1 MRSRSAQKNRTKI
14 SSKKYTAKTE
24 VASKELL
31 SVSDAAKLLG
41 VSNSTLRRLED
52 ELKIVS
58 IRQPNGYRLFKRFDL
73 LTLKSELETSK
84 SKRAVVPTTTES
96 KTPTASDALGLIGI
110 TNSLSNNK
118 HKQETANATN
128 STRSNNTIES
138 QESKITAHIGNTMS
152 QDDSSISR
160 HEIELLN
167 KSVKKSEVLS
177 HVHFNPR
184 FVKVASLMF
193 VAIIALLGVGL
204 FFDNNIS
211 SFVRN
216 SAARIIGTPQLSS
229 RKDSSFDNVLAAID
243 RNANFVFKLNVPAIF
258 RESVTAEK
266 DFTAD
271 SITGNTLTVNQL
283 SSLLGGITTNNAAA
297 NFGTGAVTA
306 GEVNFLGTAI
316 INNLGAIDEVTETTL
331 EEALD
336 LSGDIESEGLSDVTI
351 VSLNGAALGDLTTDD
366 DNIMM
371 VVSGEWTSV
380 LQTEI
385 TQLGTIT
392 TGTWQGTAVG
402 PTFGGTGL
410 TSYTTGDLLY
420 ASAANT
426 LSTIAITGTN
436 GYVLTSNGTTPSW
449 QTVSAVIGDA
459 WLTTGNAGTDA
470 DVDFIGTTDNVGLSF
485 RTNDIE
491 YIRLTPTGRVGL
503 GNNSPQTTLHI
514 GNGSTAPAYVGGMAE
529 SQFIE
534 GSLEVGGTI
543 YGSVIG
549 PITTTGFD
557 AYGIFFAD
565 AAGTLTNDNAQITWN
580 PTTTVL
586 TVNGTSQ
593 FNGLVNIGVGVTIS
607 SGALVA
613 NGPVILGDSGDSITF
628 GSTTMSFDDSNLSS
642 PITLTSSDSS
652 FDSGDTAIVDAIN
665 AAYNAA
671 TGGGDGLW
679 RVTSGT
685 LHPTSTTQNLSV
697 GGSEPGAPFFFDTTN
712 QLLTLTNTTSGN
724 SFVINDVAGDTTP
737 FAIDASGNVG
747 IGTAPSSTYALNI
760 NGLTNAA
767 GGISV
772 FTPNG
777 ASSTS
782 MISGARTFTGSG
794 DFLGTNLDAYYTG
807 SSNAN
812 VYGGAFFGYAQGSGS
827 GNAYGVGA
835 FSYLQS
841 TSGSGNAIALNASA
855 TGLANSGGKVQGVY
869 GRGRIVN
876 PYTIYEVIGTE
887 GRTEIMHASASTT
900 NATNLLSNPLITTGT
915 ITNLFGLKAQTDLFT
930 GGTVTNYYG
939 GYFATPTAG
948 TVTND
953 YGVVIAEQARGTNNT
968 NLLVGSTN
976 PVTGNFAIY
985 SASAYNS
992 YFASNVGIGTTNPAY
1007 DLDVNGDIRVASGS
1021 DYYVGSI
1028 GLNDTDSPT
1037 TSGAYLIGTNDEFT
1051 NSDSTN
1057 VQDVLDDLDAYIGTA
1072 VGNTHPALQLVGT
1085 PNYLSL
1091 NSASQILTQSA
1102 IDIASTSNVTGLLGT
1117 ANGGTGL
1124 DASTAPSGSLV
1135 LGTGSGFNIK
1145 SMGGDATIDVTGSL
1159 TLANTGVSSGTY
1171 GSATGIPILTV
1182 DAKGRIISASTTPVA
1197 ASIGGTGLSNYVA
1210 RWTDPSTLGTGIL
1223 YDNGTYVGVGTTNP
1237 LYKLDIA
1244 GTTRFQNKITIGTA
1258 NGQANS
1264 SFINGSVTY
1273 PGVNVGTQHGIN
1285 LDFILEGSGN
1295 NYLFAQ
1301 SIFAYA
1307 RQSTT
1312 GDVVSTSG
1320 YAYLDRAVTIDDLV
1334 SLYGVANVSNAG
1346 AVVDDV
1352 VGTLAYDII
1361 SGGTAAD
1368 VMGFWN
1374 YSAISGGVIGDLTG
1388 LKVQPSLTGGTIT
1401 NKYGVRIFDNI
1412 SSGAT
1417 ITNNYGVYI
1426 EDMAVGSNNNF
1437 SIYSNGGTSYFAD
1450 NVGIGTSAP
1459 AYKLDVNGDIRAASG
1474 SDFYVGT
1481 IGLNDTDSPTTSGAY
1496 LIGTNDEF
1504 ANSDST
1510 NVQDVL
1516 DDLDAYVSSAVG
1528 NTHPALQLVGTPNY
1542 LSLNAASQILTQS
1555 AIDIASTSNV
1565 TGLLGTANGGTGLDA
1580 STAPSGALV
1589 LGTGSG
1595 FNIKNMGGDAAIDQ
1609 TGTLTLANT
1618 GVVAG
1623 SYGTPTAI
1631 PVLTI
1636 DSKGRILSAST
1647 VPNGLENVLTFSNGI
1662 TRNVNDVQWGG
1673 EITQNTR
1680 LYDATHEFMYLQSAT
1695 GYIGIGTTAPTNL
1708 LQIAGLLNLD
1718 GTDLSTFLGQS
1729 AGEANTTGFENVAIG
1744 YRAFYNNTT
1753 GSWNTAVGT
1762 GAMENMQ
1769 SGQNNTALGI
1779 TALYKNTG
1787 GDNNTAIGG
1796 YAGYNNVSGSDNIF
1810 IGSNAGADELGSNKL
1825 YIENTSW
1832 GPNGALIYGDFTLNT
1847 LTFNGNVGIG
1857 ITNPAY
1863 DLDVNGDIRIA
1874 SGSDLYIGTTGLNDT
1889 ASPTT
1894 SGGYLVGVNDEFTN
1908 SSSTN
1913 VQDVLDD
1920 LDAYMTSAVG
1930 NTHPALQLTGTAN
1943 YLSLNAASQILTQSA
1958 IDIASTSNVTGL
1970 LGVAN
1975 GGLGISGATAPSGSL
1990 VLGTGSGFNI
2000 KAMGGDAT
2008 IDVTGS
2014 LTLAN
2019 SGVTAATY
2027 GSATGIPILTVDA
2040 KGRIISASTTPV
2052 AASIGGTGLSNY
2064 VARWTDNST
2073 LSTGRIVDNGTYVGI
2088 GVTNPLNTLEVAG
2101 TGYFTSNLTTGGDY
2115 LGVQGSGAISFGSR
2129 LLTQS
2134 IFNNSES
2141 SIGTNWTA
2149 TSAATQNYANV
2160 AISAD
2165 GRYQTAVSVDTGIHV
2180 STNYGV
2186 TWAVEDS
2193 TDRDYVAVAM
2203 SSDGKYQTAVVQLGG
2218 IYVSTDHGV
2227 TWNVEDSTSRMY
2239 NSVAMSSDGKYQTA
2253 VVFNGGIY
2261 VSTDYG
2267 VTWGLEDSTNRNY
2280 YSVAISSDGRYQTA
2294 VVATGRIYVSTDYGV
2309 TWAEEDS
2316 NNRDYYSVAMSANGK
2331 YQTAVVFGGGIY
2343 VSTDYGVTWA
2353 VEDSTNRNYF
2363 SVDMSADGKF
2373 QTAVVYGGGIYVSTD
2388 YGVTW
2393 TIADSNS
2400 RNYRSISMSAD
2411 GKYQTA
2417 ALFTAIYSSA
2427 ASSFVSGGNIGIG
2440 TTNPDSRLHIVG
2452 GDFFA
2457 AADSGYSFGNASSLS
2472 DIYVQGN
2479 LEVDGTIYGS
2489 TASLGQINLAGDIIT
2504 DFTGDGLT
2512 LSSGALTIDAT
2523 TTSTTSTT
2531 ASNSGLEVTADGLR
2545 MLGGCSSGE
2554 LLTWDSGAER
2564 WRCNSV
2570 SGIGAVNGS
2579 GAVGQVTFWD
2589 GASSLTG
2596 SDDFFWNSA
2605 TSKLGLGTTNPSAL
2619 LTLEPTDANALLLNP
2634 FGGGAGNTSEL
2645 RFAELTGN
2653 GTNYTGFKAP
2663 DSLAYDITY
2672 TLPSST
2678 APADYVL
2685 TYQNNGTLEWK
2696 DITGV
2701 GAAGDIT
2708 AVGSMTSGA
2717 VFADSTADEDWLGLG
2732 AAAGRILFRNQT
2744 TDVIALLNANVGI
2757 GTTAPAES
2765 LQVVGNAQIGGS
2777 SVTGYISF
2785 TSTPASKWKFGAN
2798 PFADTGGMLTSHA
2811 VQLGVFG
2818 GSTQGFQIVDYDS
2831 SIPVFEVS
2839 GTGNVHVAG
2848 NVGIGTTNPAYTLD
2862 VNGDIRIVSGSDLYI
2877 GTIGLNDTASPT
2889 ASGAY
2894 LVGVNDEFAYSA
2906 GTNVQDVLDDL
2917 DAAIGTAVGDTHPA
2931 LQLSGTA
2938 NYLSLDG
2945 TNQILT
2951 QSAIDI
2957 ASSSNVT
2964 GLLGVANGGLGI
2976 SGATAPSGSL
2986 VLGTGNGFNIKSMG
3000 GDATIDVTGSL
3011 TLANSGVTAA
3021 TYGSS
3026 LGIPVLTIDAK
3037 GRITSASTAALS
3049 NITDGT
3055 GVANY
3060 VARWTDNNT
3069 LSTGV
3074 LSDTGTNVGIG
3085 ITNPTKLLI
3094 VRAPSGFNDYIQQWE
3109 KNDGTVKAK
3118 LYMTDSDNTSLTL
3131 GAVSAVTISGDSS
3144 GGSQSTI
3151 KMFSNANDWQFS
3163 STVYGYFSLSDI
3175 TNSRTLFMAT
3185 SGSDIGLGGNIT
3197 DYTTLSGAH
3206 MVIDYSSGNVGIGNS
3221 SPTYKLD
3228 VNGDIRIA
3236 SGSDLYIGTIGL
3248 NDTDS
3253 PTTSGAYLIGTNDE
3267 FTNSDSANVQDVL
3280 DDLDA
3285 YMTSAVGNTHPALQL
3300 VGTSN
3305 YLSLDTA
3312 SQILTQSAIDIASSS
3327 NVTGLLGVAN
3337 GGLGISGATAP
3348 SGSLV
3353 LGTGSG
3359 FNIKSMGGDATID
3372 VTGSLTLANSGVTA
3386 ATYGSATGIPVLTVD
3401 AKGRIISA
3409 STSPVAASIGGTGLV
3424 NYVARWTDTSTLS
3437 TGTLYDN
3444 GTDVGIGTTAPLAR
3458 LMVDVGGSALLFS
3471 PTTDGIIIK
3480 NTNGAGSSAL
3490 TLVSGATGTSYINFA
3505 NSADEDAS
3513 QISID
3518 SATDTFRLR
3527 LGTNNNRLV
3536 VDNLGNL
3543 TNSGT
3548 LTVSGA
3554 GESSIA
3560 GNLGIGTTD
3569 PAYKLDVN
3577 GDIRIAS
3584 GSDLYIG
3591 TIGLNDTDSP
3601 TTSGAYLIGTND
3613 EFTNSDSANVQDVL
3627 DDLDAYMTS
3636 AVGNT
3641 HPALQLAGTA
3651 NYLSLDAASQ
3661 ILTQSAIDIAST
3673 SNVTGLL
3680 GVANGG
3686 LGISGATAPS
3696 GSLVLGTDNGFN
3708 IKSMGG
3714 DATID
3719 VTGSLTLANT
3729 GVSAATYGSSLGIP
3743 VLTIDAK
3750 GRITSAST
3758 AALSNITDG
3767 TGIANYVA
3775 RWTDNNTL
3783 STGVLVDTGTEVGI
3797 GTTNPSSSKVE
3808 IFDNTGSSDYQL
3820 LLTKQDNQNNLYFET
3835 SSNTDWHTNTF
3846 TAKRSRGTLTTKTA
3860 VQPDDYLFNIA
3871 AQGYGTTAYYTGVSA
3886 AIYMRAEQAFT
3897 DSNGPAYIQFLT
3909 RAPDTAGTPE
3919 ERLRIEAGGNIGV
3932 NNTNPAYRLDV
3943 NGDIRVASG
3952 SDYYVG
3958 TIGLNDT
3965 ATPTTSGAYL
3975 IGTNDEFTN
3984 SDSANVQDVL
3994 DDLDAYMTSAVG
4006 NTHPAL
4012 QLTGAANYLSLDGTN
4027 QILTQSAIDIASSS
4041 NVTGLLGVANGG
4053 LGISG
4058 ATAPSGALVLGTGS
4072 GFNIKSMG
4080 GDATIDV
4087 TGSLT
4092 LADTGVSAATYGS
4105 TTGIPILTIDAKG
4118 RITSASTAPLANM
4131 ADGTGIANY
4140 VARWTDN
4147 NTLSTGLLYD
4157 TGTYVGIGN
4166 TVPAANL
4173 DIKSANLGD
4182 ATLRVTDG
4190 AGYVFN
4196 FGYGA
4201 SQTSGLYFNM
4211 YRNVSNMYFEQN
4223 TGGYYFKSGGN
4234 TLMSITTGGNVG
4246 IGTTNPDSK
4255 LHLVAGDIH
4264 AAPNS
4269 GYTFDNASANEDLYI
4284 FGNLEVDST
4293 SYLSSTTIG
4302 GTFTI
4307 NSENFTDLSG
4317 DGLTVS
4323 SNALTIDA
4331 TTTSTTSVTAS
4342 NSGLEVTAGGLRM
4355 LGGCSDNQTLSW
4367 DSSRQ
4372 VWECTTGGGGS
4383 LSGTGSA
4390 GQVTFWD
4397 GAESVTGSDEFFWD
4411 TGDSQL
4417 GIGTTNPSYKL
4428 DVVSTTTTGAL
4439 NVTADSVTTGTGSLF
4454 SFDGLTSGTGLS
4466 ITSTATALTGALTS
4480 IDWSPVSSSTATGDL
4495 FKINVGANGVLDGG
4509 NILAIYDDSSALF
4522 TIDQS
4527 LITSYLPHTFAAS
4540 GDVSVAHDIQF
4551 TNQTSSYIE
4560 SYASL
4565 YLVAGESFE
4574 SNNLTLRTYN
4584 NGDVVLDAA
4593 GGVTLSQAQTWDLA
4607 TSTSALNFSS
4617 YLLNLDTT
4625 NSRIGIGVSN
4635 PQNKL
4640 DVSGNMVIGS
4650 YAGASTAPTNG
4661 LLVSGSVGIGTTAPG
4676 DYSLNVNGNARVATI
4691 PVGTG
4696 TAMYFDSNNQLIQ
4709 IASSEIFKDDIQD
4722 LNVSL
4727 ADVMKLNPV
4736 TFEWNEKTVTP
4747 GVDDFGLI
4755 AEEVNEVLPYLVHYA
4770 ADGVTPRGIKYD
4782 RLGVVLLGALQ
4793 EQQLEL
4799 DSFGQV
4805 AVQTAQLQT
4814 DVQTTADQLTNT
4826 STGFDARITNLETDL
4841 AQLSQNYDNL
4851 GITLG
4856 TLDTEVD
4863 TVTTDVALIKE
4874 LLGLS
4879 SGTQSTES
4887 TESSQSTSS
4896 FNLISLLTDPT
4907 GVLNQI
4913 EALYTEFKDMVAAL
4927 GLQNNN
4933 GELAVTTDL
4942 NVTGS
4947 TTLSDLVVTGD
4958 LMAGL
4963 IEIDSLNN
4971 SIGIVG
4977 PTCYNE
4983 TLGTTNT
4990 ALCDAQSLYL
5000 QKELAGNVNLFN
5012 GKVVIEPNGNM
5023 TVNGTISAEKVVAD
5037 EFSVKGSS
5045 TLVGSAVITAGQT
5058 EIIINNTDVKANSKI
5073 FVTATSSTNGQSL
5086 IVLEKTAGT
5095 SFKVGIDLPYYTD
5108 ISFDWWILNV
5118 E

>member
-1 MRSRSAQKNRTKI
+1 MKPEFKKWAKQVVKN
-14 SSKKYTAKTE
+14 AKTL
-24 VASKELL
+24 AKELQ
-31 SVSDAAKLLG
+31 KLG
-41 VSNSTLRRLED
+41 W
-52 ELKIVS
+52 
-58 IRQPNGYRLFKRFDL
+58 
-73 LTLKSELETSK
+73 
-84 SKRAVVPTTTES
+84 
-96 KTPTASDALGLIGI
+96 
-110 TNSLSNNK
+110 
-118 HKQETANATN
+118 H
-128 STRSNNTIES
+128 
-138 QESKITAHIGNTMS
+138 
-152 QDDSSISR
+152 
-160 HEIELLN
+160 
-167 KSVKKSEVLS
+167 
-177 HVHFNPR
+177 
-184 FVKVASLMF
+184 
-193 VAIIALLGVGL
+193 
-204 FFDNNIS
+204 
-211 SFVRN
+211 
-216 SAARIIGTPQLSS
+216 
-229 RKDSSFDNVLAAID
+229 
-243 RNANFVFKLNVPAIF
+243 
-258 RESVTAEK
+258 
-266 DFTAD
+266 
-271 SITGNTLTVNQL
+271 
-283 SSLLGGITTNNAAA
+283 
-297 NFGTGAVTA
+297 
-306 GEVNFLGTAI
+306 
-316 INNLGAIDEVTETTL
+316 
-331 EEALD
+331 
-336 LSGDIESEGLSDVTI
+336 
-351 VSLNGAALGDLTTDD
+351 
-366 DNIMM
+366 
-371 VVSGEWTSV
+371 
-380 LQTEI
+380 
-385 TQLGTIT
+385 
-392 TGTWQGTAVG
+392 
-402 PTFGGTGL
+402 
-410 TSYTTGDLLY
+410 
-420 ASAANT
+420 
-426 LSTIAITGTN
+426 
-436 GYVLTSNGTTPSW
+436 
-449 QTVSAVIGDA
+449 
-459 WLTTGNAGTDA
+459 
-470 DVDFIGTTDNVGLSF
+470 
-485 RTNDIE
+485 
-491 YIRLTPTGRVGL
+491 
-503 GNNSPQTTLHI
+503 
-514 GNGSTAPAYVGGMAE
+514 
-529 SQFIE
+529 
-534 GSLEVGGTI
+534 
-543 YGSVIG
+543 
-549 PITTTGFD
+549 
-557 AYGIFFAD
+557 
-565 AAGTLTNDNAQITWN
+565 
-580 PTTTVL
+580 
-586 TVNGTSQ
+586 
-593 FNGLVNIGVGVTIS
+593 
-607 SGALVA
+607 
-613 NGPVILGDSGDSITF
+613 
-628 GSTTMSFDDSNLSS
+628 
-642 PITLTSSDSS
+642 
-652 FDSGDTAIVDAIN
+652 
-665 AAYNAA
+665 
-671 TGGGDGLW
+671 
-679 RVTSGT
+679 
-685 LHPTSTTQNLSV
+685 
-697 GGSEPGAPFFFDTTN
+697 
-712 QLLTLTNTTSGN
+712 
-724 SFVINDVAGDTTP
+724 
-737 FAIDASGNVG
+737 
-747 IGTAPSSTYALNI
+747 
-760 NGLTNAA
+760 
-767 GGISV
+767 
-772 FTPNG
+772 
-777 ASSTS
+777 
-782 MISGARTFTGSG
+782 
-794 DFLGTNLDAYYTG
+794 
-807 SSNAN
+807 
-812 VYGGAFFGYAQGSGS
+812 
-827 GNAYGVGA
+827 
-835 FSYLQS
+835 
-841 TSGSGNAIALNASA
+841 
-855 TGLANSGGKVQGVY
+855 
-869 GRGRIVN
+869 
-876 PYTIYEVIGTE
+876 
-887 GRTEIMHASASTT
+887 
-900 NATNLLSNPLITTGT
+900 
-915 ITNLFGLKAQTDLFT
+915 
-930 GGTVTNYYG
+930 
-939 GYFATPTAG
+939 
-948 TVTND
+948 
-953 YGVVIAEQARGTNNT
+953 
-968 NLLVGSTN
+968 
-976 PVTGNFAIY
+976 
-985 SASAYNS
+985 
-992 YFASNVGIGTTNPAY
+992 
-1007 DLDVNGDIRVASGS
+1007 
-1021 DYYVGSI
+1021 
-1028 GLNDTDSPT
+1028 
-1037 TSGAYLIGTNDEFT
+1037 
-1051 NSDSTN
+1051 
-1057 VQDVLDDLDAYIGTA
+1057 
-1072 VGNTHPALQLVGT
+1072 
-1085 PNYLSL
+1085 
-1091 NSASQILTQSA
+1091 
-1102 IDIASTSNVTGLLGT
+1102 
-1117 ANGGTGL
+1117 
-1124 DASTAPSGSLV
+1124 
-1135 LGTGSGFNIK
+1135 
-1145 SMGGDATIDVTGSL
+1145 
-1159 TLANTGVSSGTY
+1159 
-1171 GSATGIPILTV
+1171 
-1182 DAKGRIISASTTPVA
+1182 
-1197 ASIGGTGLSNYVA
+1197 
-1210 RWTDPSTLGTGIL
+1210 
-1223 YDNGTYVGVGTTNP
+1223 
-1237 LYKLDIA
+1237 
-1244 GTTRFQNKITIGTA
+1244 
-1258 NGQANS
+1258 
-1264 SFINGSVTY
+1264 
-1273 PGVNVGTQHGIN
+1273 
-1285 LDFILEGSGN
+1285 
-1295 NYLFAQ
+1295 
-1301 SIFAYA
+1301 
-1307 RQSTT
+1307 
-1312 GDVVSTSG
+1312 
-1320 YAYLDRAVTIDDLV
+1320 
-1334 SLYGVANVSNAG
+1334 
-1346 AVVDDV
+1346 
-1352 VGTLAYDII
+1352 II

-3300 VGTSN
+3300 
-3305 YLSLDTA
+3305 
-3312 SQILTQSAIDIASSS
+3312 
-3327 NVTGLLGVAN
+3327 
-3337 GGLGISGATAP
+3337 
-3348 SGSLV
+3348 
-3353 LGTGSG
+3353 
-3359 FNIKSMGGDATID
+3359 
-3372 VTGSLTLANSGVTA
+3372 
-3386 ATYGSATGIPVLTVD
+3386 
-3401 AKGRIISA
+3401 
-3409 STSPVAASIGGTGLV
+3409 
-3424 NYVARWTDTSTLS
+3424 
-3437 TGTLYDN
+3437 
-3444 GTDVGIGTTAPLAR
+3444 
-3458 LMVDVGGSALLFS
+3458 
-3471 PTTDGIIIK
+3471 
-3480 NTNGAGSSAL
+3480 
-3490 TLVSGATGTSYINFA
+3490 
-3505 NSADEDAS
+3505 
-3513 QISID
+3513 
-3518 SATDTFRLR
+3518 
-3527 LGTNNNRLV
+3527 
-3536 VDNLGNL
+3536 
-3543 TNSGT
+3543 
-3548 LTVSGA
+3548 
-3554 GESSIA
+3554 
-3560 GNLGIGTTD
+3560 
-3569 PAYKLDVN
+3569 
-3577 GDIRIAS
+3577 
-3584 GSDLYIG
+3584 
-3591 TIGLNDTDSP
+3591 
-3601 TTSGAYLIGTND
+3601 
-3613 EFTNSDSANVQDVL
+3613 
-3627 DDLDAYMTS
+3627 
-3636 AVGNT
+3636 
-3641 HPALQLAGTA
+3641 AGTA